1 MGTFRERLSNAYGT
15 GKLLIGAAH
24 IGRRATGAMLVPG
37 SNQQPMFGGATEATI
52 ATGTMLI
59 SDPVDRDLPSLADVA
74 VSIYLSKT
82 IPASFQPTG
91 CYTNQTNY
99 ISPLGNF
106 SAKDA
111 MPVGKIGDD

>member
-59 SDPVDRDLPSLADVA
+59 SDPVDRDLPSLAEVA

-91 CYTNQTNY
+91 CYTSQTNY
-99 ISPLGNF
+99 ISPLGNL